1 MKFVNDIN
9 VELVRTKY
17 NLIEGLVPVPT
28 YDKFIEPIL
37 RYLASRPQGAVAR
50 ETQSEA
56 QSSMTDDVTV
66 L

>member
-1 MKFVNDIN
+1 M
-9 VELVRTKY
+9 
-17 NLIEGLVPVPT
+17 PVPT
-28 YDKFIEPIL
+28 YDKFIAPIL

-50 ETQSEA
+50 EAQSET